1 MKERMIDMS
10 KRQLFCLT
18 AMFLLLSALF
28 SGCGA
33 QHSSDH
39 DVSFAVRDDL
49 FGTVI
54 SITIHDDA
62 PESLLD
68 LSFDAIEDIDIRMSV
83 NRADSELSRLNANT
97 SGTYAVSPDL
107 FALLDNALT
116 YSARTNGTF
125 DASIGAV
132 SALWTAQGVFAVR
145 PSDDDISEKLPLV
158 GFEQITLSDD
168 GRTVYM
174 PAGMRIDLGAI
185 AKGHAADLVRDML
198 EEHGV
203 RHAILY
209 FGGDIYAV
217 GTRPDGS
224 NWRIAITSPHLG
236 DNDFAAIV
244 EVSDAAVFTS
254 GNYERFFEQNGVHY
268 HHILDPKTG
277 FPADSGL
284 ISVTVISAS
293 GITADAL
300 STAGF
305 IWGLEEGVRLLER
318 LDGIEG
324 IFITSDNRVY
334 TTTGIRDAVTI
345 ASPAFTL
352 GER

>member
-1 MKERMIDMS
+1 MKKRMIDMP

-18 AMFLLLSALF
+18 AIFLLFATLF
-28 SGCGA
+28 SGCGI
-33 QHSSDH
+33 QQSSDD
-39 DVSFAVRDDL
+39 DVLFAVRDDL

-54 SITIHDDA
+54 SIAIHDDA

-68 LSFDAIEDIDIRMSV
+68 LSFDAIEDIDMRMSV
-83 NRADSELSRLNANT
+83 NRADSEVSRLNT
-97 SGTYAVSPDL
+97 SGYYAVSPDL
-107 FALLDNALT
+107 FALLDNART
-116 YSARTNGTF
+116 YSALTNGAF

-132 SALWTAQGVFAVR
+132 SALWTAQGVFSIR
-145 PSDDDISEKLPLV
+145 PSDDEISAKLHLV

-168 GRTVYM
+168 GHTVYM
-174 PAGMRIDLGAI
+174 PTGMQIDLGAI
-185 AKGHAADLVRDML
+185 AKGYAADLVRDIL
-198 EEHGV
+198 GENDV

-224 NWRIAITSPHLG
+224 IWHIAITSPHIG

-244 EVSDAAVFTS
+244 EVSHAAVFTS

-268 HHILDPKTG
+268 HHILDPATG
-277 FPADSGL
+277 FPAASGL

-300 STAGF
+300 STACF
-305 IWGLEEGVRLLER
+305 VLGLEEGMQLLEH
-318 LDGIEG
+318 LDGVEG
-324 IFITSDNRVY
+324 IFITSDNRIY
-334 TTTGIRDAVTI
+334 TTTGIQDSITI
-345 ASPAFTL
+345 VSPAFTL